1 MSSIHNELPELLK
14 GVAGFPT
21 ELKPEIPLYLQKY
34 LQSQKKKR
42 KLKVNESN

>member
-1 MSSIHNELPELLK
+1 MSSVHNELPELLQ

-34 LQSQKKKR
+34 LQCKKR
-42 KLKVNESN
+42 KEN